1 MFKLK
6 VKILH
11 PALTFPSFY
20 RDVARV
26 MGVLFIS
33 LTERERLYVCIMV
46 RLRLN
51 SPGDQLKL
59 SVSVSKYTPRRGDLR
74 RLKDFKLLS
83 ACSRS
88 VCEDVLPDMTAL
100 ILSQMTFIVSA
111 RQPQPL
117 SSPCQPRQ
125 RREGMC
131 LLPHSQGFLTV

>member
-88 VCEDVLPDMTAL
+88 VCEDVLPARHDCSDL
-100 ILSQMTFIVSA
+100 VSNDIH
-111 RQPQPL
+111 
-117 SSPCQPRQ
+117 
-125 RREGMC
+125 C
-131 LLPHSQGFLTV
+131 LR